1 MICSSW
7 YLSHLIHPP
16 QTTKNGSEDFH
27 KKANK
32 VRLWNSLELSNTLTV
47 DNVTVDHTGEYTC
60 TASSGQ
66 MEKSASAFL
75 KVYGRPCANLMPRPR
90 VSWKYTHAMKILC
103 NPLLNVIITKVKNL
117 FVYNA
122 NEVLMCFT
130 SLWFSESLILE
141 GQSFQIQYS
150 WCFVM
155 V

>member
-1 MICSSW
+1 
-7 YLSHLIHPP
+7 
-16 QTTKNGSEDFH
+16 
-27 KKANK
+27 
-32 VRLWNSLELSNTLTV
+32 
-47 DNVTVDHTGEYTC
+47 
-60 TASSGQ
+60 
-66 MEKSASAFL
+66 
-75 KVYGRPCANLMPRPR
+75 
-90 VSWKYTHAMKILC
+90 MKILC